1 MNRLPSARA
10 VARTLEQHRD
20 ARDLRSVIVDAL
32 AAAPIDDRTLRDGVL
47 TYVRGERA
55 VGMAPEVVILALTD
69 MVERDR
75 VASLDQSAEDPA
87 SETAG
92 TRQ

>member
-1 MNRLPSARA
+1 MDRLSPARA
-10 VARTLEQHRD
+10 ATRTLEQHRD
-20 ARDLRSVIVDAL
+20 ARDL
-32 AAAPIDDRTLRDGVL
+32 
-47 TYVRGERA
+47 
-55 VGMAPEVVILALTD
+55 ILALTD
-69 MVERDR
+69 MVGRDR